1 MKTKLRKN
9 LRRAVSVVLC
19 AMMIMSLISA
29 AAISSDALSYSG
41 SSSYM
46 SGKYYTAL
54 TNVTLTGNNRT
65 DIVNIARSQNGYME
79 GNNADQ
85 LAGTTTNGSG
95 NYTEF
100 GRWYGLQDMW
110 CAMFVSWCAKQAGI
124 ATSVVPKTASTVT
137 ALNYFINQ
145 GVAHTRASVAAGN
158 YRPEAGDII
167 FFKSGRNSAITNHIG
182 IVTSYSGSSISTIEG
197 NTSSATVSTNGGCVR
212 AKSYDIS
219 NTYIVYVCR
228 PNYASD
234 TAASANVEFDNVL
247 YDYRYWP
254 DADTRWGNKVIGSGS
269 ATVGTSSGITT
280 ATVKLAIQAGLH
292 TANGFP
298 VDNFVDLMNAVNGYT
313 AAGSIYW
320 DKAREKAG
328 FTTVNANLM
337 AESSTGVAF
346 EDEKTQIINWILEGK
361 HLALYVADSK
371 GAKSWVA
378 VDEAMTLSTGEIYI
392 MAATTDLA
400 SNANVKVE
408 DKYANIRRIACYTG
422 GQIAYELIGSDD
434 YRTWRK
440 YDSRWKETNVGGN
453 YDVYAKGD
461 LIIASTK
468 LAIQAGLKNSQL
480 YNVNNAI
487 ADTKKGSNG
496 GFSDA
501 GNMYWADA
509 ASALGFDSYNAN
521 LLSEGNYSSTDYYE
535 TIKGYINAGK
545 HLVIK
550 VYDSAKGTDIWV
562 AVDEGRT
569 LSSGYIWVWRSNI
582 DGVANGEKTGD
593 NIYRLDTINAN
604 FKRVACF
611 TGGKIKSA
619 EDHFIYLT
627 ADFNNWAKN
636 RPMTKRS
643 DGKYE
648 KIMYLPSGNYEFK
661 ILYDDYWYGG
671 ENAGSVINNT
681 TSGAVNGW
689 RFPGDGHNC
698 TLAAI
703 GGYYTFIVDYHDND
717 CYVFVNYSETPP
729 QAGDVSAP
737 DDDDA
742 DDYRKWN
749 ITDTRW
755 MNKTLGTKNAMTMS
769 TATAGYGDIY
779 VAAAKLMISC
789 GLSSPQTMDPAKM
802 ADLIRSHTE
811 SGMFDWD
818 GLAAETALTK
828 VNTSIIADGTH
839 SSSGS
844 DVAAIKNYISN
855 NHYHIFIKIDDFSG
869 GFGWALVDEAR
880 TLSAGEGELYVWLS
894 KSTSSKGTS
903 DNPVLLSSISQN
915 FKRAAAF
922 SGGSSPSQVNFSGSN
937 ATLSAGYTYNG
948 MSEDITT
955 GNYVPVGSV
964 VTINAEPDAGY
975 QYSSWTHGKTGD
987 EVPTFNSS
995 MLRFTAGSTATTITY
1010 NTTSK
1015 TCNINYSAES
1025 HFTYASG
1032 KPTTASPN
1040 SSVSFTINPDT
1051 DYKAS
1056 VFIEDALGDAV
1067 SYTHSGNTYSF
1078 TMPATDATVSVEM
1091 NYEDYRTWSK
1101 SDLRWADTTLG
1112 TSSHKVSD
1120 SNAGMGD
1127 LVVAVTKLSKQAG
1140 SSVTDVNDAV
1150 TKLNAGGGLGSTGSL
1165 DWGGTVN
1172 SNLGFTA
1179 YHLYNTNGT
1188 ASGKASEIIDG
1199 INSGKHYVIKID
1211 GTLGWVAVDEK
1222 LTKQTG
1228 EIYIMRSGDN
1238 PDGNADIKLSDISST
1253 FSNYAHFTGG
1263 TTPSYTTH
1271 TVTFTSSEHIGVTA
1285 FYSVGANSY
1294 AVTSGQSVPEGYTV
1308 RFRASALPDYE
1319 FDKWSCN
1326 VTPDQSDTAELVVTV
1341 SENITVSCSE
1351 KEKDSSD
1358 TVVPLKIKYCYKD
1371 YSPDLSDSYEY
1382 KGDEEGN
1389 SDYLVNKSIYSEETF
1404 SIAKADISNNTA
1416 LQNKV
1421 GAAAPVINS
1430 DYFNYSV
1437 NASGTFTDKCEFSY
1451 AAEAYVVTV
1460 DMGRSVRE
1468 YTVNINNDSSK
1479 TRTCHFQE
1487 KLELNASDYGSYTN
1501 PVWEIATSGVAT
1513 PAVVAVG
1520 DTYSFRVIGNMD
1532 INVRSSTGSDPSS
1545 LEGASVVIPAYETT
1559 TTEDGTKKWIQN
1571 FYIQNFVKDNV
1582 EIVGAGVFYAL
1593 YNRSTGNPTKSA
1605 VATSVNHLDEY
1616 ALSFENSETKQSS
1629 SLLYNNKN
1637 TGLAYSYI
1645 NFSTDNA
1652 KEYRD
1657 RILRSPEGSN
1667 YYHYIFSSSFDF
1679 NSSRDGYDY
1688 HVYSFYI
1695 YREGGTLKSAVAE
1708 NYAAA
1713 RYCGSAWPSV
1723 S

>member
-234 TAASANVEFDNVL
+234 TAVSSSVKFDSGL
-247 YDYRYWP
+247 YDYRYWAN
-254 DADTRWGNKVIGSGS
+254 ADSRWYNKVIGSGS
-269 ATVGTSSGITT
+269 ATVGQSSGITT
-280 ATVKLAIQAGLH
+280 AVVKLAIQAGLH

-298 VDNFVDLMNAVNGYT
+298 VDNFVNLMNNDSGYT

-320 DKAREKAG
+320 EKARIHAD
-328 FTTVNANLM
+328 FTSVDANLM
-337 AESSTGVAF
+337 SESQTDVSF
-346 EDEKTQIINWILEGK
+346 ETKRQEIINWILDGK

-378 VDEAMTLSTGEIYI
+378 VDEALTISTGHIYI
-392 MAATTDLA
+392 MDATEDIPN
-400 SNANVKVE
+400 NAEVTAE
-408 DKYANIRRIACYTG
+408 SKYAGIRRIACFTG
-422 GQIAYELIGSDD
+422 GTTRTEIIGSDD
-434 YRTWRK
+434 YRIWRK
-440 YDSRWKETNVGGN
+440 VDKRWKDIALGN
-453 YDVYAKGD
+453 YKVYAENNQGKGD

-468 LAIQAGLKNSQL
+468 LAIQAGLKNASV
-480 YNVNNAI
+480 YDVTNAI

-509 ASALGFDSYNAN
+509 TEALGFESYNAN
-521 LLSEGNYSSTDYYE
+521 LLLSGSYSVDDKQSELVN
-535 TIKGYINAGK
+535 YINQGK
-545 HLVIK
+545 HLLIYVNN
-550 VYDSAKGTDIWV
+550 TWV
-562 AVDEGRT
+562 AVDEART
-569 LSSGYIWVWRSNI
+569 KRTNEIWVWRSNI
-582 DGVANGEKTGD
+582 DAESGGELATNNLCTLESISNGYFT
-593 NIYRLDTINAN
+593 
-604 FKRVACF
+604 RVACF
-611 TGGKIKSA
+611 TGGKTKTA
-619 EDHFIYLT
+619 EDQFICL
-627 ADFNNWAKN
+627 AGSFNTWATN
-636 RPMTKRS
+636 RIMTRKS
-643 DGKYE
+643 DGTYE
-648 KIMYLPSGNYEFK
+648 KIVYITNVGDYEFK
-661 ILYDDYWYGG
+661 ILANGTWMGRTDQEDQVIPVPTDSPGYEIHGEGYGG
-671 ENAGSVINNT
+671 SKNCKITAAATGYYIFNYKPEGYAANPYHITVTYSKDPPQL
-681 TSGAVNGW
+681 GAV
-689 RFPGDGHNC
+689 
-698 TLAAI
+698 
-703 GGYYTFIVDYHDND
+703 
-717 CYVFVNYSETPP
+717 TPVE
-729 QAGDVSAP
+729 DEN
-737 DDDDA
+737 A

-749 ITDTRW
+749 ITDSRW
-755 MNKTLGTKNAMTMS
+755 GNTTIGNGTVKISDPAV
-769 TATAGYGDIY
+769 GCGDLY
-779 VAAAKLMISC
+779 VAAAKLLIAT
-789 GLSSPQTMDPAKM
+789 GLSTPQDMTPDKLVE
-802 ADLIRSHTE
+802 LIRYKYSST
-811 SGMFDWD
+811 SGSFDWD
-818 GLAAETALTK
+818 GLAEKSALTK
-828 VNTSIIADGTH
+828 VNTSYSLGST
-839 SSSGS
+839 SSSG
-844 DVAAIKNYISN
+844 AATAVRNLITDNK
-855 NHYHIFIKIDDFSG
+855 HIFIKVSDTY
-869 GFGWALVDEAR
+869 GWALVDESK
-880 TLSAGEGELYVWLS
+880 TLSAGEGEIYVWLS
-894 KSTSSKGTS
+894 KSTEAKGTT
-903 DNPVLLSSISQN
+903 DNPVLLSDLCTN
-915 FKRAAAF
+915 FQRAAVF

-1078 TMPATDATVSVEM
+1078 TMPATDATVTVEM

-1371 YSPDLSDSYEY
+1371 YSPDLSDSFEY
-1382 KGDEEGN
+1382 KEDSE
-1389 SDYLVNKSIYSEETF
+1389 YLIDKSVYSEETF
-1404 SIAKADISNNTA
+1404 SVAKADISNNTA

-1501 PVWEIATSGVAT
+1501 PVWEIATSGVVT
-1513 PAVVAVG
+1513 PAVVSVG

-1559 TTEDGTKKWIQN
+1559 TTDDGTKKWIQN

-1679 NSSRDGYDY
+1679 NSKRAGYDY